1 MITGDDVIKQ
11 ARKLIGYPYIYGG
24 NSISMGGFDCSGLV
38 QYSYK
43 QAGITLP
50 RTTYDQI
57 DVGKKITN
65 RADLKVGDLIFNFD
79 SNGIAQ
85 HVFLY
90 SGNGKVIEAQYEGTL
105 INENSY
111 WKWQGQ
117 AVRVLQDVIPTPV
130 PIQPPVVKPVPP
142 TPAVKPKAITYRVV
156 AGSYAD
162 KTVAQKQ
169 QAVLKKSGFDSFLA
183 LYTDKGNYFRIVV
196 GSYSDIQKASARKV
210 ELLRSGYS
218 SFIVIYQI

>member
-1 MITGDDVIKQ
+1 MVTGDDIIRE

-24 NSISMGGFDCSGLV
+24 NSIRIGGFDCSGLV

-50 RTTYDQI
+50 RTTSDQMNA
-57 DVGKKITN
+57 GKKITN

-79 SNGIAQ
+79 SSGIAQ

-117 AVRVLQDVIPTPV
+117 AVRVLQDVTQTPA
-130 PIQPPVVKPVPP
+130 PNPVVKPTTNP
-142 TPAVKPKAITYRVV
+142 TPVVKPKIITYRVI
-156 AGSYAD
+156 AGSYID
-162 KTVAQKQ
+162 KATAEKQ
-169 QAVLKKSGFDSFLA
+169 QAILKKAGFDSFLA

-196 GSYSDIQKASARKV
+196 GSYSDIQKAGARKV
-210 ELLRSGYS
+210 ELLRAGYS
-218 SFIVIYQI
+218 SLIVNYQIK